1 MMIAFQYCGPDR
13 LRQKDKHFRNADPL
27 PGAVACPFGPLK
39 DQTVLLSDP
48 HLVLEPDLDHHPEDQ
63 SLRSFAAPR
72 IKS

>member
-1 MMIAFQYCGPDR
+1 LHSSIAARTDCAKKISIFVTLILCLAR
-13 LRQKDKHFRNADPL
+13 SRAL
-27 PGAVACPFGPLK
+27 FGPLK